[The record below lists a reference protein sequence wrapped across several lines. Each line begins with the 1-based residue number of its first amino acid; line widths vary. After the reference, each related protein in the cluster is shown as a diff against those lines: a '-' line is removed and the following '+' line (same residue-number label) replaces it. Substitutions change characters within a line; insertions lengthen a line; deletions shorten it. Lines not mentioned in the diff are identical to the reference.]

1 MCCAGLALR
10 KLDSART
17 GPDQPRAR
25 SAPPRES
32 AGSRLG
38 VVADPVPAPLH
49 PGPPRPGPRDRHLTR
64 ENVCQRYVLAG
75 QVTISA
81 VTRRSRGPAT
91 PPARRGSTSR
101 PPPVRSTRAS
111 APAPGR
117 GSGGKDGGAARPTP
131 SRFSTM
137 RERRLVAGDVGYR
150 DVVFGSGVRK
160 FTPGGPRWS
169 AIFPPTAS
177 RNSCSLDPVPPSFNL
192 VEELTRSFQIAF
204 DDTCVHDL
212 DDLPHDP

>member
-1 MCCAGLALR
+1 M
-10 KLDSART
+10 
-17 GPDQPRAR
+17 
-25 SAPPRES
+25 
-32 AGSRLG
+32 
-38 VVADPVPAPLH
+38 
-49 PGPPRPGPRDRHLTR
+49 
-64 ENVCQRYVLAG
+64 
-75 QVTISA
+75 
-81 VTRRSRGPAT
+81 
-91 PPARRGSTSR
+91 
-101 PPPVRSTRAS
+101 
-111 APAPGR
+111 PGR

-131 SRFSTM
+131 SRLSTM

-160 FTPGGPRWS
+160 FTPRGPRRG

-177 RNSCSLDPVPPSFNL
+177 RSPCSLDPAPPSFNL